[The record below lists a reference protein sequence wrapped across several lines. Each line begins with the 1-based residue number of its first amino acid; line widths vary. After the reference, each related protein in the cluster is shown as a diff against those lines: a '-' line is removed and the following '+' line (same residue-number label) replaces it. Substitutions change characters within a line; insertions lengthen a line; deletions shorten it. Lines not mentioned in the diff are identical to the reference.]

1 MFEFSQFTLRL
12 YAMLLAIRPVA
23 IISLPVRVQQ
33 LRCIAAVPYSALLR
47 YMCLLDHLG
56 RKIVLVND
64 FQLVGGI
71 SADTVALFA
80 VYWRVLVSHRLLLVL
95 PSLRVYFNFALLIVS
110 CEVRVYFLW
119 YFVEAVVT
127 AEGHAEFGVLE
138 LESLE

>member
-1 MFEFSQFTLRL
+1 
-12 YAMLLAIRPVA
+12 MLLAIRPVA

-33 LRCIAAVPYSALLR
+33 LRCIAAVPDSALLR
-47 YMCLLDHLG
+47 YVRLLDHLG
-56 RKIVLVND
+56 CKIVLVND

-95 PSLRVYFNFALLIVS
+95 PSLRVHLDFALLIVS
-110 CEVRVYFLW
+110 CEVRVYFLG
-119 YFVEAVVT
+119 YFVETVVA
-127 AEGHAEFGVLE
+127 AEGHAHFSVLG